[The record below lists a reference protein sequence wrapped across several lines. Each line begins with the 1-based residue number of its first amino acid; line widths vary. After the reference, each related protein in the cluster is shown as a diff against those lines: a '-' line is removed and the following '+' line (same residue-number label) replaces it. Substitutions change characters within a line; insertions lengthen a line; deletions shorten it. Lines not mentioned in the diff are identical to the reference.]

1 MDNSDKRYWD
11 RVGMYVTKDFAY
23 EWAEKIKETGSKT
36 GKYFDDDI
44 EDYVEGSQ
52 PTPNQLIREID
63 ALFEAEYVETQISDD
78 IGAILE
84 LTQMERD
91 KVSIIKE
98 LMSEYMG
105 EGFEKAEARENAK
118 AEYEKRV
125 SEKVA
130 SILDINPE
138 KSIFEMPEGF
148 ESWEDWEQARQEE
161 EEARLAA
168 EAEADA
174 TPELEEAANGR
185 EEEE

>member
-63 ALFEAEYVETQISDD
+63 ALFEAEYVDTQISDD

-84 LTQMERD
+84 LTQW
-91 KVSIIKE
+91 KE
-98 LMSEYMG
+98 IRFL
-105 EGFEKAEARENAK
+105 
-118 AEYEKRV
+118 
-125 SEKVA
+125 
-130 SILDINPE
+130 L
-138 KSIFEMPEGF
+138 
-148 ESWEDWEQARQEE
+148 
-161 EEARLAA
+161 
-168 EAEADA
+168 
-174 TPELEEAANGR
+174 
-185 EEEE
+185 